1 MRLRNRNGTA
11 VDGVPFLVVCAMA
24 FLVTFSFGPLYGS
37 ALGLSIPTAVVGSA
51 VAFVVAV
58 CGAYYR
64 LIWQARPGLDG
75 EIPADQRLIRLFYA
89 AIALGL
95 LLVLLAL
102 PLVYQSVA

>member
-1 MRLRNRNGTA
+1 MRLRNRYGSD
-11 VDGVPFLVVCAMA
+11 VDGVPFLVVSAMA

-37 ALGLSIPTAVVGSA
+37 ALGLPLPTSIAGCAVVFGA
-51 VAFVVAV
+51 TV

-64 LIWQARPGLDG
+64 LIWQARPELEG
-75 EIPADQRLIRLFYA
+75 EVPASQRLVRLLYV

-102 PLVYQSVA
+102 PLVYRSAR

>member
-1 MRLRNRNGTA
+1 MRLRNRYGSA
-11 VDGVPFLVVCAMA
+11 VDGVPFLVVSAMA

-37 ALGLSIPTAVVGSA
+37 ALGLPLRTSIAGCAVVFGA
-51 VAFVVAV
+51 TV

-64 LIWQARPGLDG
+64 LIWQARPELEG
-75 EIPADQRLIRLFYA
+75 EVPADQRLVRIFYV

-102 PLVYQSVA
+102 PLVYQSTR